1 LNEKLLIIDDETNVR
16 TMMQL
21 ALRHVGYQVE
31 TATNGIEGLEKYG
44 NGENFDLVIVDQR
57 MPQMTGI
64 EVQKAIFSRNP
75 KAKFILATA
84 FGTIDLAL
92 EAIQAGAQDFL
103 RKPFTAETLRAAVRT
118 TLDREVEHHT
128 AVPVG
133 MVCKSF
139 TRTTFNG
146 YSFSSEED
154 HLDEKTGEVHCDF
167 RVVGQGQDRI
177 ITVSLPAYFQE
188 LVKAHADLE
197 QVPGGPRFWQ
207 ALAEEFLA
215 DFLWTNAS
223 LPETPKLIIEDLSSP
238 LRNWIDSML
247 TVDLPSSHARS

>member
-1 LNEKLLIIDDETNVR
+1 
-16 TMMQL
+16 
-21 ALRHVGYQVE
+21 
-31 TATNGIEGLEKYG
+31 
-44 NGENFDLVIVDQR
+44 
-57 MPQMTGI
+57 
-64 EVQKAIFSRNP
+64 
-75 KAKFILATA
+75 
-84 FGTIDLAL
+84 
-92 EAIQAGAQDFL
+92 
-103 RKPFTAETLRAAVRT
+103 
-118 TLDREVEHHT
+118 
-128 AVPVG
+128 

-146 YSFSSEED
+146 YSFSSEDD
-154 HLDEKTGEVHCDF
+154 HVDEKTGEVHCDF
-167 RVVGQGQDRI
+167 RVVGQAQDRI
-177 ITVSLPAYFQE
+177 ITVSLPAYLQE

-223 LPETPKLIIEDLSSP
+223 LPETQKLIIEDLSSP